1 MVRASQP
8 RLITHGRPTAT
19 PRGRASPSLTPGLEH
34 LLPTDLPGRLRTLR
48 AITPEGLKAKA
59 RAVMALDNAASYCDC
74 RNDAAQIWVSVIAD
88 AAGHDWQRVGE
99 EASPPLRHVAPT
111 T

>member
-1 MVRASQP
+1 
-8 RLITHGRPTAT
+8 
-19 PRGRASPSLTPGLEH
+19 
-34 LLPTDLPGRLRTLR
+34 LPGRLRTLR

-99 EASPPLRHVAPT
+99 EASPPLRQVAPT